1 MKSHQLIDRAWVKQS
16 VYGNVVN
23 KDNRERQVQ
32 AVTVSH
38 GNEQET
44 KWVGITAATTRRKGR
59 KKKIRL
65 N

>member
-16 VYGNVVN
+16 VYSNVVN

-32 AVTVSH
+32 AELLVMVTSKKPSEW
-38 GNEQET
+38 GSPQRRQEE
-44 KWVGITAATTRRKGR
+44 KEE
-59 KKKIRL
+59 KKIRL